1 MTWPKIRRNLM
12 PYKITAEIDEQ
23 WLDIL
28 GQITRYQKGFTWLEV
43 SGDTT
48 LPDWTKEISNA

>member
-1 MTWPKIRRNLM
+1 M
-12 PYKITAEIDEQ
+12 PYKITAEVDEQ

-43 SGDTT
+43 NSDTT
-48 LPDWTKEISNA
+48 LPDWTKEISNG

>member
-1 MTWPKIRRNLM
+1 M
-12 PYKITAEIDEQ
+12 PYKIIAEIDEQ

-43 SGDTT
+43 SSDTP
-48 LPDWTKEISNA
+48 LPDWTKEIPNA

>member
-1 MTWPKIRRNLM
+1 M
-12 PYKITAEIDEQ
+12 PYKITAEIDAQ
-23 WLDIL
+23 WIDIL

>member
-1 MTWPKIRRNLM
+1 MS
-12 PYKITAEIDEQ
+12 YKIIAEIDEQ

-43 SGDTT
+43 SSNRP
-48 LPDWTKEISNA
+48 LPDWTKEIPNA